1 MSNAWSCQRDGVS
14 RCLCW
19 GYLNLASGLILNG
32 GFGYGGSPS
41 IAIYTSG
48 NVGASTYYAFS
59 DARIKNIIG
68 QSDSATDLKTL
79 LGIKVTEY
87 SVLEVRDGAFR
98 THFKPKTEN
107 IFVYGREVKD
117 FRTVDYDA
125 IAMLNVSATQ
135 ELARKVDALQTQ
147 LDQTVAEKAALQKK
161 LAALAARD
169 QAREARLARLES
181 CLEQISARGTYASL
195 KH

>member
-1 MSNAWSCQRDGVS
+1 MKTRV
-14 RCLCW
+14 L
-19 GYLNLASGLILNG
+19 YFLGLILLTVSNSLLAQG
-32 GFGYGGSPS
+32 TAF
-41 IAIYTSG
+41 
-48 NVGASTYYAFS
+48 TYQ
-59 DARIKNIIG
+59 G
-68 QSDSATDLKTL
+68 QLHS
-79 LGIKVTEY
+79 
-87 SVLEVRDGAFR
+87 GAFR

-181 CLEQISARGTYASL
+181 SLEQISARGTYASL